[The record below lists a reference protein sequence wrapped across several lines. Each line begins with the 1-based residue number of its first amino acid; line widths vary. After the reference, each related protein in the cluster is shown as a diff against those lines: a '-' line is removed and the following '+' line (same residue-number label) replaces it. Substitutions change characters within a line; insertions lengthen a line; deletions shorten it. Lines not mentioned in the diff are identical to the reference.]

1 MSGKKLKVLR
11 KSDLK
16 KQPYPPPEVIEHIG
30 ITMEAASGELPLG
43 KSSFVCFH
51 GRSVSAFIQT
61 SAFLCLVSYI
71 VLVGFYGE

>member
-30 ITMEAASGELPLG
+30 ITMETASGELFSG
-43 KSSFVCFH
+43 DSSFVYIH
-51 GRSVSAFIQT
+51 GCSVFV
-61 SAFLCLVSYI
+61 FL
-71 VLVGFYGE
+71 